1 KADGNTLAV
10 GGQLN
15 RLSTVKN
22 FYRWL
27 LQRHVILYS
36 PAEMLTLPKEEKRL
50 PAQVFSEQETRQVL
64 GSLDTEKPLG
74 LRNRAILEVLWST
87 GIRRMEVANLMLS
100 DVDFKR
106 GVVNVRQGKGKKDR
120 VVPVGHVALEWVTRY
135 LRSVRPHLTQRADS
149 GHLFVTY
156 HGKGLNRGTLT
167 QIGG

>member
-10 GGQLN
+10 GGQLS
-15 RLSTVKN
+15 RLSAVKN
-22 FYRWL
+22 FFRWL
-27 LQRHVILYS
+27 LKRHVILYS

-64 GSLDTEKPLG
+64 QSLDTEKPLG

-100 DVDFKR
+100 DVDFTR

-135 LRSVRPHLTQRADS
+135 LRNVRPHLTQRADS
-149 GHLFVTY
+149 RHLFVT
-156 HGKGLNRGTLT
+156 
-167 QIGG
+167 

>member
-1 KADGNTLAV
+1 M

-36 PAEMLTLPKEEKRL
+36 PAEMLTLPKEEKKRL

-106 GVVNVRQGKGKKDR
+106 GVVNVRGARERRIGSFR
-120 VVPVGHVALEWVTRY
+120 WGMWHW
-135 LRSVRPHLTQRADS
+135 S
-149 GHLFVTY
+149 G
-156 HGKGLNRGTLT
+156 
-167 QIGG
+167 